1 MRIGLHAE
9 ETLPKLQFFVQ
20 RSFSSSVYG
29 IPQLGPRLFL
39 KTRQSSA
46 GTNSSSKPVDSVMA
60 LMPQA
65 LGGLTLSARRLSL
78 TT

>member
-1 MRIGLHAE
+1 LDTE
-9 ETLPKLQFFVQ
+9 DSLPKLQFFMQ
-20 RSFSSSVYG
+20 RPFFSLVYG

-39 KTRQSSA
+39 KTLQWSA
-46 GTNSSSKPVDSVMA
+46 DTNSSGNPVDSVMA

-78 TT
+78 MT